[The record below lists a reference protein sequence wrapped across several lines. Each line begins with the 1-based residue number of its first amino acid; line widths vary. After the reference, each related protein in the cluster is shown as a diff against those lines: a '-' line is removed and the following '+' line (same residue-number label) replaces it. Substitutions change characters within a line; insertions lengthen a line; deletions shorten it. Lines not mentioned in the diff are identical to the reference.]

1 MNMSMNVCEV
11 MWVTGLAQSKSE
23 AKRLV
28 AQGAVEVDG
37 IRITDATVP
46 APYGVWHVG
55 ERKWLEIVPEC
66 EVENKWQQRFQI
78 QSWDIAVTS
87 VDYIEG

>member
-11 MWVTGLAQSKSE
+11 MWVTGLARSKSE

-37 IRITDATVP
+37 TKLTDATAP
-46 APYGVWHVG
+46 APYGIWHVG
-55 ERKWLEIVPEC
+55 RLKWLQIIPSQSHATVSVC
-66 EVENKWQQRFQI
+66 ELEAK
-78 QSWDIAVTS
+78 
-87 VDYIEG
+87 